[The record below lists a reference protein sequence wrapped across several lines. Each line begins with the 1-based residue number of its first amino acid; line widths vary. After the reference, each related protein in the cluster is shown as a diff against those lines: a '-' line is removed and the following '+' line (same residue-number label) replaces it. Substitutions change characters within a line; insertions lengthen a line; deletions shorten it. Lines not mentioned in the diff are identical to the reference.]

1 MTGATEKGTLGKLID
16 WGQRTG
22 DREQSRETGDRGR
35 ETRNRAVRWRTGDKK
50 QSHKTGDRGR
60 ETRSRAVRQGTE
72 DGSRDIRHGT

>member
-35 ETRNRAVRWRTGDKK
+35 ETR
-50 QSHKTGDRGR
+50 
-60 ETRSRAVRQGTE
+60 SRAVRQGTE
-72 DGSRDIRHGT
+72 DGRQSTKT